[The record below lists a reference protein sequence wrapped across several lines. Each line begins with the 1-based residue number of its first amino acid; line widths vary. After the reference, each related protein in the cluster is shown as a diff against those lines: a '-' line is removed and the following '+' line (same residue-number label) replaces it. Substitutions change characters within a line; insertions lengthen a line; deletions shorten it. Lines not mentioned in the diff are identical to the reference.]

1 MYGRKHQ
8 LLIASEK
15 EEDANIWSSE
25 IQAVI
30 DNTPP
35 IITKSKQCL
44 ERIKVYILFICY
56 LVSNFVLIQI
66 FFSV

>member
-8 LLIASEK
+8 LHIASEK

-44 ERIKVYILFICY
+44 ERIKVYTLYIFN
-56 LVSNFVLIQI
+56 LVSNFILIK
-66 FFSV
+66 FF